1 MGMPI
6 SIIPSSV
13 LEDIAK
19 DWENGATATEVFGGQ
34 LIGQIQLDGSLYS
47 REPSWHEDT
56 IDPGSFHT
64 SEGSEL
70 QDFAMMLWLSRCPQ
84 IGDATICRCW
94 DAGYGVGADTLNKG
108 VFVQLSVPEE
118 SVELLSNRQL
128 LVQYDLESTEELEGC
143 EELLGEL
150 KELYEEQIE
159 EGGLEPCDFI
169 SEFAQEYRSQ
179 ARDDIQQAFLHAMHD
194 SVADLSKITPFDELK
209 KMGGSWSLSQIEDWQ
224 ESAEAFLKPID
235 FDDPNSISLAFSK
248 LPEEHWKQHRSR
260 VRSLLNN
267 LPEKSKN
274 DADVFRAIIPEVA
287 AWVLEYAGPDV
298 CSDPTLIDLAV
309 DADLEH
315 GYAATALRYASE
327 ALRRDEGWVL
337 EILKKQPTEYRN
349 LPDEMR
355 ANKGFA
361 VKFAAGGNLWD
372 CIPEELIKDRDV
384 LKAYVESNPSFPYSS
399 IPEDCHDDLELA
411 EAFINAGGDFGLL
424 PSQLQVS
431 SDLFLLYLSNANKR
445 GLSGRDIRFAF
456 ERYLESTG
464 LKKTEIPIDF
474 LQSCFATNQGII
486 EFLNL
491 NCFSADELVKVVI
504 GIEAPTINQK
514 LEALEVLAEHA
525 PKGDGTSI
533 LLTDIISELE
543 KPVDYPK
550 KEIVKVIE
558 TAQQPAVRALSIMV
572 DFPDV
577 RTFETL
583 KGAIE
588 LAGSCLEIVENLL
601 SEQAK
606 MDEAAK

>member
-19 DWENGATATEVFGGQ
+19 DWKNGAAATEVFGGQ
-34 LIGQIQLDGSLYS
+34 LIGQIRLDGSLYS
-47 REPSWHEDT
+47 REPSWHEGT
-56 IDPGSFHT
+56 LEPGSFHT

-194 SVADLSKITPFDELK
+194 SVADLSKVTPFDELK
-209 KMGGSWSLSQIEDWQ
+209 KMGGGWSLSQIDDWQ

-267 LPEKSKN
+267 LPEESKN
-274 DADVFRAIIPEVA
+274 NADVFRAIIPEVA

-309 DADLEH
+309 DADLGH
-315 GYAATALRYASE
+315 GYGATALKYASE

-355 ANKGFA
+355 AKKDFA

-411 EAFINAGGDFGLL
+411 EAFINAGGNFGLV

-445 GLSGRDIRFAF
+445 GLSGNDIRFAF
-456 ERYLESTG
+456 DRYLESTG
-464 LKKTEIPIDF
+464 LEKTEIPIDF
-474 LQSCFATNQGII
+474 VRACIQTNQNILGV
-486 EFLNL
+486 LDL
-491 NCFSADELVKVVI
+491 SPFSADELVKFATT
-504 GIEAPTINQK
+504 IEALNVGHK
-514 LEALEVLAEHA
+514 FKVLKVLAEKAPCENAPLTLIADIKSELQSSADA
-525 PKGDGTSI
+525 PK
-533 LLTDIISELE
+533 E
-543 KPVDYPK
+543 
-550 KEIVKVIE
+550 
-558 TAQQPAVRALSIMV
+558 AALSSL
-572 DFPDV
+572 D
-577 RTFETL
+577 
-583 KGAIE
+583 
-588 LAGSCLEIVENLL
+588 LL
-601 SEQAK
+601 SHALVAGCGHEDLNEGMEMIRSALSLTEDILNQRHLIS
-606 MDEAAK
+606 

>member
-19 DWENGATATEVFGGQ
+19 DWENGAAATEVFGGQ
-34 LIGQIQLDGSLYS
+34 LIGQIRLDGSLYS

-56 IDPGSFHT
+56 VDPGSFHT

-70 QDFAMMLWLSRCPQ
+70 QDFAMMLWLSRCLQ

-309 DADLEH
+309 DADLEY

-355 ANKGFA
+355 ANKGLA

-411 EAFINAGGDFGLL
+411 ETFINAGGDFGLV

-431 SDLFLLYLSNANKR
+431 SDLFLLYLSNANKL
-445 GLSGRDIRFAF
+445 GLSGHDIRFAF
-456 ERYLESTG
+456 DQYLESTG
-464 LKKTEIPIDF
+464 LEKTEIPIDF
-474 LQSCFATNQGII
+474 VRACIQTNHNILGV
-486 EFLNL
+486 LDL
-491 NCFSADELVKVVI
+491 SPFSADELVKFATT
-504 GIEAPTINQK
+504 IEALNVGHK
-514 LEALEVLAEHA
+514 FKVLKVLAEKAPCENAPLTLIADIKSELQSSADA
-525 PKGDGTSI
+525 PK
-533 LLTDIISELE
+533 E
-543 KPVDYPK
+543 
-550 KEIVKVIE
+550 
-558 TAQQPAVRALSIMV
+558 AALSSL
-572 DFPDV
+572 D
-577 RTFETL
+577 
-583 KGAIE
+583 
-588 LAGSCLEIVENLL
+588 LL
-601 SEQAK
+601 SHALVAGCGNEDLNQGMEMIRSALSLTE
-606 MDEAAK
+606 DILNQRHLIS

>member
-19 DWENGATATEVFGGQ
+19 DWKNGAAATEVFGGQ
-34 LIGQIQLDGSLYS
+34 LIGQIRLDGSLYS
-47 REPSWHEDT
+47 REPSWHEGT
-56 IDPGSFHT
+56 LEPGSFHT

-194 SVADLSKITPFDELK
+194 SVADLSKVTPFDELK
-209 KMGGSWSLSQIEDWQ
+209 KMGGGWSLSQIDDWQ

-260 VRSLLNN
+260 VRSLLSN
-267 LPEKSKN
+267 LPEESKN
-274 DADVFRAIIPEVA
+274 NADVFRAIIPEVA

-309 DADLEH
+309 EADLEH
-315 GYAATALRYASE
+315 GYGATALKYASE

-337 EILKKQPTEYRN
+337 EVLKKQPTEYRN

-355 ANKGFA
+355 AKKDFA

-411 EAFINAGGDFGLL
+411 EAFINAGGNFGLV

-445 GLSGRDIRFAF
+445 GLSGNDIRFAF
-456 ERYLESTG
+456 DRYLESTG
-464 LKKTEIPIDF
+464 LEKTEIPIDF
-474 LQSCFATNQGII
+474 VRACIQTNQNILGV
-486 EFLNL
+486 LDL
-491 NCFSADELVKVVI
+491 SPFSADELVKFATT
-504 GIEAPTINQK
+504 IEALNVGHK
-514 LEALEVLAEHA
+514 FKVLKVLAEKAPCENATLTLIADIKSELQSSADA
-525 PKGDGTSI
+525 PKEAELSSLD
-533 LLTDIISELE
+533 LLSHALVAGCGHEDLNKGME
-543 KPVDYPK
+543 
-550 KEIVKVIE
+550 VI
-558 TAQQPAVRALSIMV
+558 RSALSLTEHILNQ
-572 DFPDV
+572 
-577 RTFETL
+577 RHL
-583 KGAIE
+583 I
-588 LAGSCLEIVENLL
+588 S
-601 SEQAK
+601 
-606 MDEAAK
+606 

>member
-19 DWENGATATEVFGGQ
+19 DWKNGAAATEVFGGQ
-34 LIGQIQLDGSLYS
+34 LIGQIRLEGSLYS
-47 REPSWHEDT
+47 REPSWHEGT
-56 IDPGSFHT
+56 LEPSSFHT

-128 LVQYDLESTEELEGC
+128 LVQYDLESTDELEGC

-159 EGGLEPCDFI
+159 EGGLEPSDFI

-179 ARDDIQQAFLHAMHD
+179 ARDNIQQAFLHAMHD
-194 SVADLSKITPFDELK
+194 SVADLSKVTPFDELK
-209 KMGGSWSLSQIEDWQ
+209 KMGGGWSLSQIDDWQ

-309 DADLEH
+309 DADLEY

-355 ANKGFA
+355 AKKDFA

-411 EAFINAGGDFGLL
+411 EAFINAGGDFGSV

-445 GLSGRDIRFAF
+445 GLSGNDIRFAF
-456 ERYLESTG
+456 DRYLESTG
-464 LKKTEIPIDF
+464 LEKTEIPFDF
-474 LQSCFATNQGII
+474 VRACIQTNQNILGV
-486 EFLNL
+486 LDL
-491 NCFSADELVKVVI
+491 SPFSADELVKFATT
-504 GIEAPTINQK
+504 IEALNVGHK
-514 LEALEVLAEHA
+514 FKVLKVLAEKAPCENATLTLIADIKSELQSSADA
-525 PKGDGTSI
+525 PK
-533 LLTDIISELE
+533 E
-543 KPVDYPK
+543 
-550 KEIVKVIE
+550 
-558 TAQQPAVRALSIMV
+558 AALSSL
-572 DFPDV
+572 D
-577 RTFETL
+577 
-583 KGAIE
+583 
-588 LAGSCLEIVENLL
+588 LL
-601 SEQAK
+601 SHALVAGCGHEDLNEGMEVIRSALSLTEHILNQRHLIS
-606 MDEAAK
+606 

>member
-19 DWENGATATEVFGGQ
+19 DWENGAAATEVFGGQ
-34 LIGQIQLDGSLYS
+34 LIGQIRLDGSLYS

-56 IDPGSFHT
+56 VDPGSFHT

-309 DADLEH
+309 DADLEY

-355 ANKGFA
+355 ANKRLA

-411 EAFINAGGDFGLL
+411 ETFINAGGDFGLV

-431 SDLFLLYLSNANKR
+431 SDLFLLYLSNANKL
-445 GLSGRDIRFAF
+445 GLSGHDIRFAF
-456 ERYLESTG
+456 DQYLESTG
-464 LKKTEIPIDF
+464 LEKTEIPIDF
-474 LQSCFATNQGII
+474 VRACIQTNHNILGV
-486 EFLNL
+486 LDL
-491 NCFSADELVKVVI
+491 SPFSADELVKFATT
-504 GIEAPTINQK
+504 IEALNVGHK
-514 LEALEVLAEHA
+514 FEFLKVLAEKAPCENAPLTLIADIKSELQSSADA
-525 PKGDGTSI
+525 PK
-533 LLTDIISELE
+533 E
-543 KPVDYPK
+543 
-550 KEIVKVIE
+550 
-558 TAQQPAVRALSIMV
+558 AALSSL
-572 DFPDV
+572 D
-577 RTFETL
+577 
-583 KGAIE
+583 
-588 LAGSCLEIVENLL
+588 LL
-601 SEQAK
+601 SHALVAGCGNEDLNQGMEMIRSALSLTE
-606 MDEAAK
+606 DILNQRHLIS